1 MVWEA
6 KGERKEKE
14 KEVATII
21 DARLAG
27 IIMSASPGIQGIE
40 VFGSVARD
48 GKGRDL
54 DLLILV
60 DSISA
65 GLWQRLVIMG
75 MNNDVLSLREKPS
88 LRREAAEQMLG
99 EEFTSTIEELERTH
113 PGVTFDLMLLPSDWR
128 NQEYSEEE
136 SFMQRLKKEAVRI
149 V

>member
-1 MVWEA
+1 MAWEA
-6 KGERKEKE
+6 AKGGKKQEG
-14 KEVATII
+14 ATII
-21 DARLAG
+21 DAQLASV
-27 IIMSASPGIQGIE
+27 IMAGSPGIQGIE
-40 VFGSVARD
+40 VFGSVARH

-65 GLWQRLVIMG
+65 SLWQRLVIMG
-75 MNNDVLSLREKPS
+75 MNNDALSLREKPS

-99 EEFTSTIEELERTH
+99 EQFTNTIEELERTH
-113 PGVTFDLMLLPSDWR
+113 PGVTFDIMLLPSNWR

-136 SFMQRLKKEAVRI
+136 SFMNRLKKEAIRI